1 MLFNNKIIKF
11 VTTVVCI
18 PLFSTI
24 TYAQSESPGW
34 TEILNFQLLVDY
46 ECEVVEYESMYEGK
60 LGGRNTYVARA
71 VCKDGRR
78 YDANRIGET
87 DDFVIRICEIV
98 RC

>member
-1 MLFNNKIIKF
+1 MFKNKIISF
-11 VTTVVCI
+11 VTAIFIVPIFVG
-18 PLFSTI
+18 FS
-24 TYAQSESPGW
+24 YAQSQNPGW
-34 TEILNFQLLVDY
+34 VEILNFQLLVDY
-46 ECEVVEYESMYEGK
+46 DCEVVEYESMHEGK

-71 VCKDGRR
+71 VCKDGRK